1 MSVLRYIDGDGRER
15 VIDDVNH
22 LFEAIKA
29 RQIQNNSLVWD
40 EGECRWVT
48 ARDHE
53 FFRRIREI
61 AAASDAPTDVLSGFD
76 DSKRVGE
83 VRRLLSAKPAAT
95 QQELLPSEVDASL
108 FSMAQEGLAEAFK
121 THGLDFMSMPS
132 TVRDAMVKEAMA
144 TDVEATMEYFNRIF
158 RGSYFG
164 VAAIRHYEERG
175 KQFDPA
181 KGSAS
186 PAAKDLAEIPASATT
201 AESPASK
208 FKAATESWATH
219 EARNNKEPSQASREY
234 GSKANVSEKPKVRWF
249 KPIKSRE
256 EALITIKAISAVF
269 FGLAGIQAIM
279 GLAVA
284 ANNFQNPVSI
294 SAVLL
299 IDPGL
304 YVALASWLRWGRS
317 RVAAVL
323 LLLIALISLGVKTA
337 AMFEPGGKVWL
348 VSLIVFW
355 AACKAVE
362 ATFKL
367 PEFEKA
373 SALSTRSE
381 PVVATRSER
390 DDTPRRPRVGLQ
402 HDPSTVAWFFV
413 IALFVIFAAII
424 VVSP

>member
-95 QQELLPSEVDASL
+95 Q
-108 FSMAQEGLAEAFK
+108 EGLAGAFK
-121 THGLDFMSMPS
+121 THGLDFMGMPS
-132 TVRDAMVKEAMA
+132 TVQDAMVKEAMA

-186 PAAKDLAEIPASATT
+186 PAAKDLAEIQASATT

-249 KPIKSRE
+249 KPIKNRE

-390 DDTPRRPRVGLQ
+390 DDTPRRLRVGLQ

-424 VVSP
+424 VVSR